1 MSLTHRLRAHVH
13 RALFEQNEP
22 LTRLALMR
30 IALGLVTVAYVV
42 LEPYHRFLLDTRE
55 LLYSPSPLFAFV
67 PPLDRTGLWVLE
79 GATVVAGILFTL
91 GYRTRAAAIA
101 FSVLFAVWNYYVA
114 CFSRPTW
121 VYNTHLNFFLW
132 ALCFCPA
139 GARWSL
145 DARRR
150 STAPGSELS
159 ERQLASFGM
168 AFMQLYIAV
177 LYFQAGLSKVLNS
190 GFVWFILGQTPLIQT
205 AQVGTEFGMQL
216 TRVPE
221 LFTAFNL
228 YAGVLE
234 FGFLPATLLL
244 GRVPRP
250 MALMAILFH
259 VGVGLTMKVSFW
271 HLFLL
276 YPALFLYQALP
287 AKQPAP
293 LTEPDARPAT
303 AA

>member
-1 MSLTHRLRAHVH
+1 MSLSHRLRAYLH

-22 LTRLALMR
+22 LPRLALMR
-30 IALGLVTVAYVV
+30 ISVGLVTIAYVV
-42 LEPYHRFLLDTRE
+42 LEPYHRFLLDTGE
-55 LLYSPSPLFAFV
+55 LLYSPSPLFSFF
-67 PPLDRTGLWVLE
+67 PRLGPTGLWALE
-79 GATVVAGILFTL
+79 GATVVAGLLFTL

-121 VYNTHLNFFLW
+121 VYNTHLNFFLL
-132 ALCFCPA
+132 ALCFTPA

-145 DARRR
+145 DARLRQ
-150 STAPGSELS
+150 SGPEPELR

-190 GFVWFILGQTPLIQT
+190 GFEWFILGQTPLIQT
-205 AQVGTEFGMQL
+205 AQVGTKFGIWL
-216 TRVPE
+216 TQVPP
-221 LFTAFNL
+221 LFTTFNL

-276 YPALFLYQALP
+276 YPALFVYRALP
-287 AKQPAP
+287 GKQPAT
-293 LTEPDARPAT
+293 LSEPEARPA
-303 AA
+303 AAA